1 MKKIVAILLMSILST
16 ALFAQDGASL
26 SKKEK
31 RQIELEKQYQQTK
44 LLLESKSFVLE
55 TDFLQDKYGN
65 RAFVSSTINFVAVDS
80 TDAVIQIGSD
90 FRVGPNGLGGVTA
103 KGKITK
109 WELKEN
115 EKRKNFNLSI
125 NVMTAIGIYDL
136 RFSIGSSGS
145 ASALLTGL
153 RRGQLTFDGD
163 LVPMD
168 ESIVYEGQSI

>member
-1 MKKIVAILLMSILST
+1 MST
-16 ALFAQDGASL
+16 ALVAQKGEEGASF

-44 LLLESKSFVLE
+44 LLLESKNFVLE

-65 RAFVSSTINFVAVDS
+65 RVFVSSTINFVAVDS

-125 NVMTAIGIYDL
+125 SVMTAIGIYDL
-136 RFSIGSSGS
+136 RFSVGSSGS
-145 ASALLTGL
+145 ATALLTGL

-163 LVPMD
+163 IVPTD